1 MNMEDNSTVSKYTTA
16 FGLSLALSSVVNALL
31 VVVKEKSPNVQAGMQ
46 RLTGSHWITH
56 VAIVLIF
63 FVSVGLLSANV
74 KGGQGIAMQVNRLIK
89 TIISGVV
96 AAGIVIVGFY
106 LIAD

>member
-1 MNMEDNSTVSKYTTA
+1 MNMENNTVSKYTIS

-31 VVVKEKSPNVQAGMQ
+31 VIAKEKSTAVQAEMQ
-46 RLTGSHWITH
+46 RITGSHWITH

-63 FVSVGLLSANV
+63 FVSFGWLFAST
-74 KGGQGIAMQVNRLIK
+74 KSGQGIEIPINRLIK
-89 TIISGVV
+89 TIIVGVFT
-96 AAGIVIVGFY
+96 AGLIIVGFY